1 MFILFE
7 VGTAAVECALT
18 HLLFEA
24 WFGRRKSL
32 HRKFFVGLL
41 IYFLLICIYTLIP
54 IPPMLRTA
62 CAALSFFVICLL
74 LYNTT
79 PLLSVAGAMVNLV
92 VNVVTEYFA
101 LVLLEYL
108 GFNMEQ
114 IMNAGLERIGYI
126 VIAKLLNIFAILAV
140 TSILGRRQLKLGI
153 AQIAPLCACQVISI
167 GICNIFY
174 KTAAQDPDI
183 LSNYILVLLGLMYIN
198 VIMILFIEN
207 LTLAAKAKQETA
219 LIEQNYSLQKKYYES
234 VQKDQTSTHA
244 LWHDIKKYV
253 LAIEAIAEAGNEQ
266 ALQESVELIKNSF
279 AQIGTLVDVGNQ
291 EVNVILNNCTQKA
304 KAQDIQVNL
313 DVAIPT
319 ELNISAID
327 LSVMIGNTFDNAI
340 EECSRLE
347 AKDRVISVELKQ
359 KNSMLVYAIENP
371 CLLQAEKKAGRI
383 HGYGLQNVQRS
394 VTKYHGTMTTEK
406 EDGKFRVV
414 VRVNTVAECVLC

>member
-24 WFGRRKSL
+24 WFGHRKSL

-114 IMNAGLERIGYI
+114 MMNAGLERVGYI

-140 TSILGRRQLKLGI
+140 TSILGRRQLNLGI

-219 LIEQNYSLQKKYYES
+219 LVEQNYSLQKKYYES

-244 LWHDIKKYV
+244 LWHDIRKYV

-291 EVNVILNNCTQKA
+291 EVNVILFLIPFLQSAMEYRAFLSHYNTEHTENWDK
-304 KAQDIQVNL
+304 
-313 DVAIPT
+313 VAGTLPHFKSLGESGIDMTPKYFIT
-319 ELNISAID
+319 E
-327 LSVMIGNTFDNAI
+327 
-340 EECSRLE
+340 
-347 AKDRVISVELKQ
+347 
-359 KNSMLVYAIENP
+359 SMLQKIKSFFQSP
-371 CLLQAEKKAGRI
+371 SK
-383 HGYGLQNVQRS
+383 
-394 VTKYHGTMTTEK
+394 
-406 EDGKFRVV
+406 
-414 VRVNTVAECVLC
+414 

>member
-92 VNVVTEYFA
+92 VN
-101 LVLLEYL
+101 
-108 GFNMEQ
+108 
-114 IMNAGLERIGYI
+114 AGLERIGYI

-183 LSNYILVLLGLMYIN
+183 LSN
-198 VIMILFIEN
+198 
-207 LTLAAKAKQETA
+207 
-219 LIEQNYSLQKKYYES
+219 
-234 VQKDQTSTHA
+234 
-244 LWHDIKKYV
+244 
-253 LAIEAIAEAGNEQ
+253 
-266 ALQESVELIKNSF
+266 
-279 AQIGTLVDVGNQ
+279 
-291 EVNVILNNCTQKA
+291 
-304 KAQDIQVNL
+304 
-313 DVAIPT
+313 
-319 ELNISAID
+319 
-327 LSVMIGNTFDNAI
+327 
-340 EECSRLE
+340 
-347 AKDRVISVELKQ
+347 
-359 KNSMLVYAIENP
+359 
-371 CLLQAEKKAGRI
+371 
-383 HGYGLQNVQRS
+383 
-394 VTKYHGTMTTEK
+394 
-406 EDGKFRVV
+406 
-414 VRVNTVAECVLC
+414 